1 MQFLGNICGATT
13 KVFAQPRST
22 ADMQRL
28 AHSISSSVRI
38 KVPSTLRCQIQSA
51 IGCVSLV
58 EKRVLNAGIGWR
70 QSVRRREF
78 ITLLCGAALIGPS
91 TAIAQTRKVYR
102 LGTLTAGPPMSPD
115 SGDGAVHIGALTQRG
130 YTLGQNLTYEAR
142 GAAGKLSQMPQEMQ
156 ELRKANVD
164 VVVTVSYPAA
174 VIAKSSGIPTV
185 IATGSGDPVAAGLV
199 ASLARP
205 GGNVTGLSDVATTLS
220 TKRLSLLKELLPQLR
235 RVAMLWNKGDRGMSL
250 RYEASAVAARELGV
264 IVQPLGVSEPDDFIG
279 AFDTMNRE
287 PPDAILMV
295 SDSLTLLNRRRVFEY
310 AAERRLPAIYETDS
324 LTREGGL
331 MSYGP
336 DRREIFER
344 SAALVDRI
352 FKGTKPADLP
362 VEQPTRFLFAL
373 NLKTANAMGLN
384 VPNTLL
390 ALADEVVE

>member
-1 MQFLGNICGATT
+1 
-13 KVFAQPRST
+13 
-22 ADMQRL
+22 
-28 AHSISSSVRI
+28 
-38 KVPSTLRCQIQSA
+38 
-51 IGCVSLV
+51 
-58 EKRVLNAGIGWR
+58 
-70 QSVRRREF
+70 
-78 ITLLCGAALIGPS
+78 
-91 TAIAQTRKVYR
+91 
-102 LGTLTAGPPMSPD
+102 
-115 SGDGAVHIGALTQRG
+115 
-130 YTLGQNLTYEAR
+130 
-142 GAAGKLSQMPQEMQ
+142 MPKQMQ
-156 ELRKANVD
+156 ELKTANVD

-174 VIAKSSGIPTV
+174 LIAKSSGIATV

-205 GGNVTGLSDVATTLS
+205 GGIVTGLSDVATTLS
-220 TKRLSLLKELLPQLR
+220 TKRLSLLKELLPQVR

-264 IVQPLGVSEPDDFIG
+264 TVQPLGVSEPDDFIE
-279 AFDTMNRE
+279 AFETM
-287 PPDAILMV
+287 AILMV

-362 VEQPTRFLFAL
+362 VEQPTRFLFVL
-373 NLKTANAMGLN
+373 NLKTAKAMGLN